1 LPAKALTD
9 RTKEKIVAR
18 IIVCLTLI
26 AVLLGIV
33 GLMRNEE
40 RGVSKYFLVPVRERI
55 RLPGM
60 VRKVCTKTAL

>member
-1 LPAKALTD
+1 LPAKALTE
-9 RTKEKIVAR
+9 RAKEKIVAK
-18 IIVCLTLI
+18 IIVCVTLI
-26 AVLLGIV
+26 AVLLRIV
-33 GLMRNEE
+33 DLMKNEE